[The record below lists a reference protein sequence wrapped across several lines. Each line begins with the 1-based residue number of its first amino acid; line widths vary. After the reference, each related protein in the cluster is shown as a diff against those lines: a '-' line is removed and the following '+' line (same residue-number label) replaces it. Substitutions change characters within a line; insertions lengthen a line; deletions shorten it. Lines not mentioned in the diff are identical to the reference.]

1 MRGLVEAINYTISK
15 YQPNAVF
22 GWQFNLWASP
32 AGGFT
37 NAGITGKGIVRLT
50 DTLGLAKG
58 RNAIS
63 NEAKAIANYYVSA
76 GILTH
81 GAKFISI
88 DKYGLDAGFENKN
101 SDPQQS
107 TWFWN
112 ATHWTNYLIF
122 VNALHNATQLPVTL
136 WQIPVGRI
144 NSTTAISPYTNAKF
158 PDLTNTTQNYED
170 SASTYFFGDTFTTT
184 GARATYFGTTDGGQS
199 LVSTSGSNLTWGS
212 HLQLARDAGVTVA
225 LFGPGVGDSTDNV
238 GSGESYYWISKVQ
251 NYYKTRS
258 RL

>member
-1 MRGLVEAINYTISK
+1 MRYIYLNGGASNSIGDGWNWRVLNDGQRATRFVEESVKLGMIPYFVWYNIPDGGESYYTDKAHIESKTYMEGYFADLRHALEITKEAAVMNPSAGARAGFPRLLRAEQHRNARHHCRADRCGLHERRAGEGRRPDVPQYPARPVEAINYTISK
-15 YQPNAVF
+15 YQPNAIF

-58 RNAIS
+58 RNAIY

-112 ATHWTNYLIF
+112 ATH
-122 VNALHNATQLPVTL
+122 
-136 WQIPVGRI
+136 
-144 NSTTAISPYTNAKF
+144 
-158 PDLTNTTQNYED
+158 
-170 SASTYFFGDTFTTT
+170 
-184 GARATYFGTTDGGQS
+184 
-199 LVSTSGSNLTWGS
+199 
-212 HLQLARDAGVTVA
+212 
-225 LFGPGVGDSTDNV
+225 
-238 GSGESYYWISKVQ
+238 
-251 NYYKTRS
+251 
-258 RL
+258 